1 MMPPT
6 STSIVSLT
14 CADIDRPQA
23 RSVSETA
30 WDQVAEGQPALLL
43 RNGRPA
49 AVIVDLESWAEAKV
63 CAEFE
68 SAAQP
73 A

>member
-1 MMPPT
+1 MQ
-6 STSIVSLT
+6 
-14 CADIDRPQA
+14 DRFVVPFPIA
-23 RSVSETA
+23 GEISEAA

-49 AVIVDLESWAEAKV
+49 AVIVDLESWEEAEL
-63 CAEFE
+63 
-68 SAAQP
+68 AASQG